1 MTTSKEI
8 AGQMNLPHKEIM
20 DFYWHL
26 EEMIVTNRRFI
37 KCTLVIEEDSENW
50 LNNVCESLEFAFY
63 VHFNKLNSLNFP
75 ALK

>member
-1 MTTSKEI
+1 MKTSKEI
-8 AGQMNLPHKEIM
+8 AVQMNLPHKEIM

-26 EEMIVTNRRFI
+26 EKMIVTNRRFI
-37 KCTLVIEEDSENW
+37 KCTLVIEEDGENW

-75 ALK
+75 ELK